1 MRPPLLLWALLWALP
16 PMPLRAA
23 PGAAVP
29 QQTEEADRQYDFRGK
44 PLKAADRDSL
54 LGMGYRFAEDTGAV
68 LSPETKKPISQREM
82 AKIMEELLLG
92 RRHNALERAHHLLS
106 KKSGAGELS
115 PADKRELDALMSTEG
130 DALPANFRKALENLE
145 RDFAGARGEA
155 ERAYADSTR
164 YFDGQA
170 TLTDRLKASVPV
182 QAGGWNEPKRPAVY
196 FDETERKLGE
206 ALSAD
211 LAKFYAWTPAAAPV
225 LDGFRDKNG
234 KVVLP
239 PVLVLKIDPQAG
251 AHYNP
256 ENRSIV
262 ANHEY
267 VLEGLLDSVPPKDR
281 EALKNELQDSGKLA
295 RYLLNHPKARET
307 LLQKYDVE
315 FFHEL
320 THAWQDKRRGLLVE
334 EVRGNAPGVMA
345 LEFEHEAFLMQNK
358 YLHAKLLKDP
368 DAAMAHPWFGGY
380 AELLG
385 DFDRWREGIT
395 RQYMDSW
402 PQFAGN
408 LKKAEEIQNT
418 RIGLV
423 RRMMGEGL
431 YARVSGWLKLRG
443 FELGSREIRDEASAQ
458 NAAMAAFEHSAYPVM
473 RREGFVQMSGAFER
487 QGRPLE
493 AFQALEAAQGPVL
506 ARPEL
511 FPPGTGDRSAKDL
524 AKQADKL
531 ADWVTAVEG
540 KPHRPWL
547 KALRESVAAL
557 DAYYSRT
564 GGAWPPKAAEA
575 ARRIKAEAGQ

>member
-1 MRPPLLLWALLWALP
+1 MRLPLYLLALLWALGP
-16 PMPLRAA
+16 LPLRAS
-23 PGAAVP
+23 PGAAPP
-29 QQTEEADRQYDFRGK
+29 QVEESDRPYDFRGK
-44 PLKAADRDSL
+44 PLKAGDRDSL
-54 LGMGYRFAEDTGAV
+54 LGMGYRFVEESGAV
-68 LSPETKKPISQREM
+68 LSPETKKPISQKEM
-82 AKIMEELLLG
+82 AKVLEELLLG

-115 PADKRELDALMSTEG
+115 PADKRELDALLNSEG

-145 RDFAGARGEA
+145 RDFSGARGEA

-170 TLTDRLKASVPV
+170 TLSDRLKASLPV

-206 ALSAD
+206 TLSAD

-225 LDGFRDKNG
+225 LEAFRDKTG

-239 PVLVLKIDPQAG
+239 PVLVLKIDPNAG

-267 VLEGLLDSVPPKDR
+267 VLDGLLGSVPPRDR
-281 EALKNELQDSGKLA
+281 EPLRKELQDSGKLA
-295 RYLLNHPKARET
+295 RYLLEHPKARET
-307 LLQKYDVE
+307 LLQKYEVE

-320 THAWQDKRRGLLVE
+320 THAWQDKRRGLMVE

-368 DAAMAHPWFGGY
+368 DKTMEHPWFGGY
-380 AELLG
+380 VELMG
-385 DFDRWREGIT
+385 DFDRWRESIT

-408 LKKAEEIQNT
+408 LKKAGEIQKT
-418 RIGLV
+418 RIGLA
-423 RRMMGEGL
+423 RRLMGEGV

-443 FELGSREIRDEASAQ
+443 FELGTREIKNEASAQ
-458 NAAMAAFEHSAYPVM
+458 KAAMDTFENSAYPVM
-473 RREGFVQMSGAFER
+473 RHEGFLKMAEALDRQNRGPEAYQAMLGA
-487 QGRPLE
+487 
-493 AFQALEAAQGPVL
+493 EAAVR
-506 ARPEL
+506 ARPDL
-511 FPPGTGDRSAKDL
+511 FPRGAPA
-524 AKQADKL
+524 QAVKALDQQAGKL
-531 ADWVTAVEG
+531 ADWLTAEEA
-540 KPHRPWL
+540 KPHRPSF
-547 KALRESVAAL
+547 KTLREAVAVL
-557 DAYYSRT
+557 DAHYART
-564 GGAWPPKAAEA
+564 GGTWPPKAAEA
-575 ARRIKAEAGQ
+575 ARRIKAETDR